1 MTSTAKIIAAQLA
14 FQALKPIIADESK
27 YGSDEACNAESSA
40 FELAEQ
46 AGIEFDEREFIRC
59 TDEDR
64 MNIMLERIQ
73 EKLKNR

>member
-1 MTSTAKIIAAQLA
+1 MTNTVKIIAAQLA

-27 YGSDEACNAESSA
+27 YGTDEACNAENSA

-46 AGIEFDEREFIRC
+46 AGIEFDEREFLGC

-64 MNIMLERIQ
+64 LDVMLERIQ
-73 EKLKNR
+73 KKLSSL